1 MSRRDPTAP
10 LLIDSRYLV
19 ESEIG
24 RGGMGIVYRARD
36 VGLDRLVAIKLLK
49 ISAAREDPH
58 SIKAFQREARLLAA
72 IRHPNVAAVHA
83 FGRHDDGYFFAMEFV
98 DGASLEMIILE
109 HGMRKSTVPIHRA
122 TTILKLIAGGLA
134 AAHAA
139 GVVHHDIKPGNVV
152 IENDS
157 GRPVLID
164 FGLATM
170 GPDQEGD
177 MYGGTAEYLAPEEL
191 NRPLDRSMWSPR
203 TDVYSFGCMMFELF
217 TGKPPFA
224 DAVGVAELLRMH
236 REAPIPAL
244 AAGRPELLPFEA
256 VVRKAMAKDRT
267 ERYPS
272 ALALAAAIDAA
283 TAEWKIA
290 TERRDTAS
298 PAPAG
303 NEPTAS
309 DYWPLTMGCVRA
321 LVVDDD
327 PDFLRFATRAVQ
339 LAFFGAKVEISMA
352 STGARAIESAERA
365 PPHLVLLDFDMPGL
379 DGLATLSRLR
389 GLPHGEAMRV
399 IVISGRAPDEARWK
413 FSVLGVRNFLH
424 KPVQLPDLVA
434 RIQEI
439 AQRSGWLEGETS
451 AEA

>member
-1 MSRRDPTAP
+1 
-10 LLIDSRYLV
+10 
-19 ESEIG
+19 
-24 RGGMGIVYRARD
+24 
-36 VGLDRLVAIKLLK
+36 
-49 ISAAREDPH
+49 
-58 SIKAFQREARLLAA
+58 
-72 IRHPNVAAVHA
+72 
-83 FGRHDDGYFFAMEFV
+83 
-98 DGASLEMIILE
+98 
-109 HGMRKSTVPIHRA
+109 
-122 TTILKLIAGGLA
+122 
-134 AAHAA
+134 
-139 GVVHHDIKPGNVV
+139 
-152 IENDS
+152 
-157 GRPVLID
+157 
-164 FGLATM
+164 
-170 GPDQEGD
+170 
-177 MYGGTAEYLAPEEL
+177 
-191 NRPLDRSMWSPR
+191 
-203 TDVYSFGCMMFELF
+203 
-217 TGKPPFA
+217 
-224 DAVGVAELLRMH
+224 MH

-439 AQRSGWLEGETS
+439 AQRSGLAGRRDVRGSVEPGEWLTS
-451 AEA
+451 RWQAVVVSSAPCAPRRWCRRALGTAPTRGRSRTRRPSRS